1 MNNDLKKATIS
12 SAKSLYNSLPVIVGV
27 VLLISLV
34 NVLIPKSFYLKI
46 FNKSNLLDLFI
57 GSSLGSIFAGN
68 PITSYMLG
76 GELLKEGIGL
86 LAVTSFIVA
95 WVTVGLVQLPAEI
108 IMLGKKF
115 AILRNVISFIF
126 SILVAT
132 VTVSIINNL

>member
-1 MNNDLKKATIS
+1 MNNDFKKAIKS
-12 SAKSLYNSLPVIVGV
+12 SVKSLYNSLPVIVGV
-27 VLLISLV
+27 VLLISIV